1 MGRAMP
7 RLRQCTASGYGQD
20 VAARKNPTPTPQHTV
35 QIDDELWDAA
45 QRIAAKRRETV
56 SDIVRHALVEYVDK
70 HHRAASED

>member
-1 MGRAMP
+1 M
-7 RLRQCTASGYGQD
+7 RQCTASGYGQD

-56 SDIVRHALVEYVDK
+56 SDIVRHALVKYVDK
-70 HHRAASED
+70 HHRPGSED

>member
-1 MGRAMP
+1 V
-7 RLRQCTASGYGQD
+7 GYGQD
-20 VAARKNPTPTPQHTV
+20 VAARVWKNPTPTPQHTV

-70 HHRAASED
+70 HHRPASED